1 MTRRACA
8 HRSSANFSR
17 AGSSFHSSASVP
29 VRECAERAVPRT
41 RDKSNSRAFGWIP
54 NANPPKMAMY
64 GCYHQPPAHGAVG
77 ESVRL
82 SSCSWTCY
90 SDTAAPLELLAAA
103 ARAVIVAADL
113 RRQARLGFRLH
124 LGAHELTKIGEVF
137 RLIRLHTHN
146 HFPATFL
153 SNANDLLRLLYRSHA
168 DHSRPFMSS

>member
-1 MTRRACA
+1 MEG
-8 HRSSANFSR
+8 FSKVYR
-17 AGSSFHSSASVP
+17 PTGSVSV
-29 VRECAERAVPRT
+29 RGCAERRFPE
-41 RDKSNSRAFGWIP
+41 RALKVIP
-54 NANPPKMAMY
+54 ARSVGNANPPKMAMY

-113 RRQARLGFRLH
+113 RRQVRLGFRLH